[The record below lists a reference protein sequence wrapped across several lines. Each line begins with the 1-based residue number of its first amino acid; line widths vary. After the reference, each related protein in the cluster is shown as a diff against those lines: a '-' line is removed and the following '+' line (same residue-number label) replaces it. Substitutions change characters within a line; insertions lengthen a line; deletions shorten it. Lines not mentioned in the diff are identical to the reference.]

1 MLSKEAKCKFDD
13 LKRRSEQRR
22 KNMPSAKTEKDSETE
37 NRNAVDLIPHVYK
50 TLAEGESWTYNAE
63 KFTS

>member
-13 LKRRSEQRR
+13 LKRRSAQRR
-22 KNMPSAKTEKDSETE
+22 KNMPSAKTEKDSEAE
-37 NRNAVDLIPHVYK
+37 NQNAVDLIPYVYK
-50 TLAEGESWTYNAE
+50 TIAEDKSWNYSAE

>member
-1 MLSKEAKCKFDD
+1 MLSKEAKCKFDN

-37 NRNAVDLIPHVYK
+37 NRNAVDLISYIYK
-50 TLAEGESWTYNAE
+50 TVAEDKSWNYSAE